1 MSPTRSEYS
10 KLGLELVSLE
20 DNRSRTP
27 KKPSMAE
34 EKKNDGADDPISLLL
49 EQALTRQRDEMME
62 NFSHILQRLPIV
74 SGASS
79 SSDHFGGTSP
89 FKVQVNFDI
98 PVFEGQIDADA
109 LDKWLNLLEGY
120 FSVHN
125 FSDKEKITFAL
136 LKALPH
142 VKHWWETYWEQS
154 STEESGIYGA
164 EPTWDFFVDAVK
176 EQYYPV
182 GNYEEQYMR
191 WTTLRQERGQAVPE
205 FTNTFHTLRTK
216 LGIKDSERHLVL
228 KYRGALHRYIQTE
241 MDFLDISSLGAA
253 YRYAVKIEQKF
264 KHQNKREFG
273 PANPQQP
280 KYDKDSPNKQSP
292 ENHSKTQEKKGH
304 GKTKKDTGK
313 WCDFH
318 KSPWHNTDE
327 CRSKQSLVAEIKDK
341 EPNPDS
347 ESDSENTG
355 KRQIIDADPT
365 AIVATAAIQPE
376 EPTDPE
382 EGERLFHSQMWV
394 KGTPL
399 HFIVDSGSQ
408 KNLISAEV
416 VKQLGLSTTPHPQPY
431 SIGWLRQ
438 GRDLRVSQQCRLS
451 YGIQPFKDEV
461 LCDVA
466 PLDVCDVLLGQP
478 YMWKHHAIYESRP
491 RSVIITLGGHL
502 YRIPEVV
509 PTTAP
514 PKQCCK
520 VVSHTRKF
528 IFSTICSKGEQKDT
542 AATTASAKAPS
553 IKQKQVDKVAAKHE
567 DSFCTQS
574 SKIARLVKKVQTF
587 QPQVRDRFPQTKQ
600 RDFSSKTSSS
610 PRCRFNNCFSLSPGN
625 STQWRPLLPKEGG
638 LIQVDIGGHPPFP
651 NGSKQFSGHFGN
663 LLFLA
668 GFNFRGHFEGLNEG
682 FSRSRFSMIAE
693 GILRPQNE
701 SPRRYL
707 SNELSHA

>member
-1 MSPTRSEYS
+1 M
-10 KLGLELVSLE
+10 
-20 DNRSRTP
+20 
-27 KKPSMAE
+27 
-34 EKKNDGADDPISLLL
+34 
-49 EQALTRQRDEMME
+49 
-62 NFSHILQRLPIV
+62 
-74 SGASS
+74 
-79 SSDHFGGTSP
+79 
-89 FKVQVNFDI
+89 
-98 PVFEGQIDADA
+98 
-109 LDKWLNLLEGY
+109 
-120 FSVHN
+120 
-125 FSDKEKITFAL
+125 L
-136 LKALPH
+136 LKLSRNLSTRTNGILFLQIH
-142 VKHWWETYWEQS
+142 NNQS
-154 STEESGIYGA
+154 MT
-164 EPTWDFFVDAVK
+164 K
-176 EQYYPV
+176 
-182 GNYEEQYMR
+182 
-191 WTTLRQERGQAVPE
+191 TTLTNSLPE
-205 FTNTFHTLRTK
+205 K
-216 LGIKDSERHLVL
+216 
-228 KYRGALHRYIQTE
+228 
-241 MDFLDISSLGAA
+241 
-253 YRYAVKIEQKF
+253 
-264 KHQNKREFG
+264 
-273 PANPQQP
+273 
-280 KYDKDSPNKQSP
+280 
-292 ENHSKTQEKKGH
+292 SKPHEKKGH

-318 KSPWHNTDE
+318 KIPWHNTDE

-365 AIVATAAIQPE
+365 AIVATATIQPE

-382 EGERLFHSQMWV
+382 EGEHLFHSQMWV

-416 VKQLGLSTTPHPQPY
+416 IKQLGLSTTPHPQPY
-431 SIGWLRQ
+431 NIGWLRQ

-478 YMWKHHAIYESRP
+478 YMWKCHAIYESRP

-509 PTTAP
+509 PTTSP

-520 VVSHTRKF
+520 VVSHTTKF

-542 AATTASAKAPS
+542 ATTTASAQAPS
-553 IKQKQVDKVAAKHE
+553 IHQKQVDKVAAKHK

-574 SKIARLVKKVQTF
+574 SHVAKLVKKVQPF
-587 QPQVRDRFPQTKQ
+587 QPQVRDDLQQTKQ
-600 RDFSSKTSSS
+600 RDGSNKASNS
-610 PRCRFNNCFSLSPGN
+610 PRFRFNNAFPLSPGN

-651 NGSKQFSGHFGN
+651 TGSKHVSGNFGN

-668 GFNFRGHFEGLNEG
+668 GFNFRGHFEGLNEV
-682 FSRSRFSMIAE
+682 FSR
-693 GILRPQNE
+693 
-701 SPRRYL
+701 
-707 SNELSHA
+707 

>member
-1 MSPTRSEYS
+1 
-10 KLGLELVSLE
+10 
-20 DNRSRTP
+20 
-27 KKPSMAE
+27 MAE
-34 EKKNDGADDPISLLL
+34 EKKNDGADDPINLLL

-62 NFSHILQRLPIV
+62 NFSHILQRLSIA

-79 SSDHFGGTSP
+79 SSGHFGGTSP

-98 PVFEGQIDADA
+98 PVFEGQIDAEA
-109 LDKWLNLLEGY
+109 LEKWLTLLEGY

-164 EPTWDFFVDAVK
+164 DPTWDFFVDAVK
-176 EQYYPV
+176 EQYYPI
-182 GNYEEQYMR
+182 GNYEDQYMR

-264 KHQNKREFG
+264 KHQNKRDFVS
-273 PANPQQP
+273 ANPQQP
-280 KYDKDSPNKQSP
+280 KYDKDTPNKQSP
-292 ENHSKTQEKKGH
+292 EKPHEKKGH

-327 CRSKQSLVAEIKDK
+327 CRSKQSLVAEIKEK

-355 KRQIIDADPT
+355 KGQIIDADPT

-399 HFIVDSGSQ
+399 HFIVDSRSQ

-431 SIGWLRQ
+431 NIGWLRQ

-478 YMWKHHAIYESRP
+478 YMWRRHVVYESRP
-491 RSVIITLGGHL
+491 RSVIVTLGGHL

-509 PTTAP
+509 PTIVP
-514 PKQCCK
+514 PKKCRK
-520 VVSHTRKF
+520 VVSHTAKF
-528 IFSTICSKGEQKDT
+528 SFFTICSKGEQKDT
-542 AATTASAKAPS
+542 ATTSALPPTPS
-553 IKQKQVDKVAAKHE
+553 IQQKRVDKVAAKRK
-567 DSFCTQS
+567 DSFCTPSPHAAQ
-574 SKIARLVKKVQTF
+574 LVE
-587 QPQVRDRFPQTKQ
+587 QPQLQQVHDRLPQTKQ
-600 RDFSSKTSSS
+600 RDVSSNTSSS
-610 PRCRFNNCFSLSPGN
+610 PRCRSSKRSSLALGN

-651 NGSKQFSGHFGN
+651 TGSKQFSGNFGN

-682 FSRSRFSMIAE
+682 FSRSRFSMIAK
-693 GILRPQNE
+693 
-701 SPRRYL
+701 
-707 SNELSHA
+707 A